1 MNKGLWHLRAAFATL
16 AIAIVLTVVGLLQ
29 SAETRFEAQRLYRH
43 RVVADRVFD
52 EAEREISA
60 LLQHEATRPSA
71 AYDSIDTDPERW
83 GRFVVGYYTRGP
95 SLRLVAADKLAPE
108 RAARIREA
116 VRSAQPELDAG
127 DREPLPATALALD
140 DEPTP
145 TRNLDVLRQL
155 NRGVKVRE
163 HREQAV
169 TRIFR
174 VVEAG
179 PELLVLERA
188 TETRRE
194 GIVLSVPELV
204 ATIQSW
210 VLSAQGL
217 DAVATLRAP
226 VPLGGDDDAVIGRDA
241 AAYLFA
247 HRLAPPLDGRSV
259 SLALSRLDDEDAGE
273 TLYALAGLLVA
284 AAVLGLFAIYRMVA
298 VQLAFAERRD
308 NFVAAVTHELR
319 TPLTSIRMYAEMLRD
334 EMVDD
339 DATRREYYAAITSES
354 ERLTRLIN
362 NVMEHG
368 LLRRGQRVA
377 RLERLDAGEVVREV
391 VDLMTPHA
399 AEAGFALRVEIDEGI
414 APIQIDRDA
423 LKQVLFN
430 VIDNALKYGRG
441 ERAEVSVHCHAAGP
455 DGVTIV
461 VRDHGPGLAEGQQ
474 ATIFQPFFR
483 GESEL
488 TRKHQGTGLGL
499 SLARD
504 LLDLMRGTIRVR
516 ASQPGLEVRIA
527 LPSG

>member
-1 MNKGLWHLRAAFATL
+1 MKRELWHLRAAFATL
-16 AIAIVLTVVGLLQ
+16 AVAIVLTVVGLLK

-52 EAEREISA
+52 ESEREISA

-71 AYDSIDTDPERW
+71 AYDSLDTDPERW
-83 GRFVVGYYTRGP
+83 GRFVVGYYTRDT

-116 VRSAQPELDAG
+116 VRSAQPQLDAG
-127 DREPLPATALALD
+127 DREPLTAAPLALD

-217 DAVATLRAP
+217 DAVATLRAHA
-226 VPLGGDDDAVIGRDA
+226 PLGGEDEVPVRDA
-241 AAYLFA
+241 EGYVFA

-339 DATRREYYAAITSES
+339 DATRQDYYAAITSES

-368 LLRRGQRVA
+368 LLRRGQRVP

-391 VDLMTPHA
+391 VDLMAPHA

-414 APIQIDRDA
+414 APVQIDRDA

-430 VIDNALKYGRG
+430 VLDNALKYGRG
-441 ERAEVSVHCHAAGP
+441 ERAEVSVLCHAAGP
-455 DGVTIV
+455 DGVAIV

-474 ATIFQPFFR
+474 AAIFQPFFR

-516 ASQPGLEVRIA
+516 TREPGLEVRIA